1 MDTREILVAPGRKL
15 LYLGFEMADDPHA
28 LKLYIDGSCYRNPGG
43 PGAYAC
49 VVKFPEAWN
58 RDDEPVFALGFHETT
73 NNRMELA
80 ACIRAFEHVIEHGY
94 ALRVQRVIIITDS
107 LYAFD
112 NFNRAP
118 GWRSNGW
125 RNSSGRPVENSDL
138 WKRLLA
144 VRQRTRLRTD
154 LQWRKG
160 KKSPILK
167 AVDRLA
173 KEAARNPQEL
183 DRGFRGGKMARSKI
197 RGGAPSLYPARGQFP
212 VIRVYRSSLIRKTGH
227 KITFEVV
234 HPETDAYE
242 LKCFAYADAVVA
254 AQLHRQHCY
263 RVRFNADPKNPLIE
277 ELVAE
282 VACPAPQT
290 ANGAV

>member
-1 MDTREILVAPGRKL
+1 MHP
-15 LYLGFEMADDPHA
+15 
-28 LKLYIDGSCYRNPGG
+28 C
-43 PGAYAC
+43 
-49 VVKFPEAWN
+49 
-58 RDDEPVFALGFHETT
+58 
-73 NNRMELA
+73 
-80 ACIRAFEHVIEHGY
+80 
-94 ALRVQRVIIITDS
+94 ITDS
-107 LYAFD
+107 SYVFD

-144 VRQRTRLRTD
+144 VRQKTRLRTD

-160 KKSPILK
+160 KRSPILK

-173 KEAARNPQEL
+173 KKAARNPQEL
-183 DRGFRGGKMARSKI
+183 DRGFRGGKVARSKI
-197 RGGAPSLYPARGQFP
+197 RGGAPSLYPAQGQFA

-234 HPETDAYE
+234 SPETGAYV
-242 LKCFAYADAVVA
+242 LKCFGYADASVT

-263 RVRFNADPKNPLIE
+263 RVRFNADPKNPQIE
-277 ELVAE
+277 ELLAE
-282 VACPAPQT
+282 VVCPTKQA
-290 ANGAV
+290 ANGAI